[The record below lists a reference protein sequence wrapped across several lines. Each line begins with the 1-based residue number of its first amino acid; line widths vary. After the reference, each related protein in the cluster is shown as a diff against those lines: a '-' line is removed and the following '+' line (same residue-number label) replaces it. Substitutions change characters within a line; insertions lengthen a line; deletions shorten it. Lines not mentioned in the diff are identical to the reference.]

1 MLLITVVGVV
11 LGVSWQSALIAG
23 MGLSLSSTAI
33 ALQTMT
39 EKNLLSTAAG
49 SSGFSILLLQD
60 IAVIPMLAIIPA
72 LGVAT
77 VSTSG
82 DESGWLAAVT
92 VLVVIVAIIVAGRF
106 LTRPLFRLIASANS
120 REIFSAFS
128 LLLVI
133 GISLVMQSIGMSMA
147 LGSFMAGVLLAESE
161 YRHQLE
167 SDIEPFKG
175 LLLGLFFI
183 AVGMSVDFG
192 LMLTHPWLI
201 VGLTLGLVVLKTGVL
216 LLLARLFAI
225 PVSQHAFFAF
235 VLSQGG
241 EFAFVLFGL
250 ASGFAAMPK
259 ETADLLVVVVA
270 FSMLLTPLLL
280 IVNERWIE
288 PRFAAIDSRPD
299 DVIQPQDN
307 PVVIAGFG
315 RFGQIVGRL
324 LHANKIGTTIIDHNP
339 NQIERLRTFGFKVF
353 YGDASRLDLLRTAG
367 LEHARLF
374 VLATDEREAGLRT
387 IDLVREH
394 YPSVRILARAW
405 DLIHYYQ
412 LRDHGVSIIE
422 RETFDSALKLGESAL
437 VELGYERHRAHRAA
451 QRFRTY
457 DNELIEKLY
466 EVHHDQSQVISI
478 ARQARDEIERL
489 LQEDDAAITRDNQSH
504 GW

>member
-1 MLLITVVGVV
+1 MSMGLDFLDLLFGLERQPNVKLDKHDLAALASSRNPPDVLAGELLQLVTDAQAILHFAEFGVALLLFLIGLELNPKRLWNMRKSVLGLGGAQVVITMLLITVVGVV

-374 VLATDEREAGLRT
+374 VL
-387 IDLVREH
+387 DLM
-394 YPSVRILARAW
+394 ICC
-405 DLIHYYQ
+405 
-412 LRDHGVSIIE
+412 
-422 RETFDSALKLGESAL
+422 
-437 VELGYERHRAHRAA
+437 
-451 QRFRTY
+451 
-457 DNELIEKLY
+457 
-466 EVHHDQSQVISI
+466 
-478 ARQARDEIERL
+478 
-489 LQEDDAAITRDNQSH
+489 
-504 GW
+504 